1 MVRSLGVH
9 LAIKHPFRAG
19 MAAARARALRP
30 AGALALLCAGAAVA
44 ALAPASA
51 ASAPEELQWQALAIA
66 PLSAGAHTGLRMVAT
81 QSVEPIEFAP
91 DRPTVE
97 LAMSLGAG
105 DSIRALLIRA
115 GATYFDAGNA
125 ASMIAS
131 AAPAIAP
138 GTGVTVVLGPKSG
151 HARPVERV
159 ALRAGLAMN
168 LEVVRDA
175 DGALQLVKQPIA
187 VDTRPLRVRGRAGGG
202 LYWSLRAAGV
212 SPQSAAEYL
221 R

>member
-1 MVRSLGVH
+1 MVAGEGAL
-9 LAIKHPFRAG
+9 LADPHPFLACTPAAAELRPGRPLTRWRQAG
-19 MAAARARALRP
+19 LLGLLCSGVAMAALPRAA
-30 AGALALLCAGAAVA
+30 
-44 ALAPASA
+44 A
-51 ASAPEELQWQALAIA
+51 ASPEELQWRALGVA
-66 PLSAGAHTGLRMVAT
+66 PLSAGGRTGLRMAAT
-81 QSVEPIEFAP
+81 QAVEPIEFAP

-115 GATYFDAGNA
+115 GVTYFDAGNA

-131 AAPAIAP
+131 AAPGIAP

-159 ALRAGLAMN
+159 ALRAGLGMN

-202 LYWSLRAAGV
+202 LYWS
-212 SPQSAAEYL
+212 
-221 R
+221 